1 MTNLLINCKINMLK
15 PKYMYDNCTIMVN
28 IKNIKMNYLILIFAL
43 LLLSIT
49 GKAQLNINNIET
61 FNEPVVLYE
70 FEDFIKDVDDVT
82 DMDLVFEDNKDVT
95 ISTAAGTMF
104 GQASYYANKFTGRA
118 TASGEL
124 YFHNQFTAACNLLPL
139 GTTIKVTNLSNNKSV
154 LVKVNDRLSK
164 KVNRIVDLSRIA
176 ATKLDYIQK
185 GLTRVKVEVL

>member
-1 MTNLLINCKINMLK
+1 
-15 PKYMYDNCTIMVN
+15 MYDNCKLKWRN
-28 IKNIKMNYLILIFAL
+28 HKNMNMKYILIFAL

-49 GKAQLNINNIET
+49 GKAQLNENNIDT
-61 FNEPVVLYE
+61 YNEPVVIYE
-70 FEDFIKDVDDVT
+70 FETFLKDVDDVT
-82 DMDLVFEDNKDVT
+82 EMDLVFEDNKEVNS
-95 ISTAAGTMF
+95 STAAGTMF
-104 GQASYYANKFTGRA
+104 GQASFYANKFTGRP

-154 LVKVNDRLSK
+154 LVKVNDRMST

-185 GLTRVKVEVL
+185 GLTRVKVEVF